1 MSNAPASSNPK
12 VYECEGPS
20 DCTINCGDK
29 FVLLEDYERVRRRL
43 TELENEPG
51 EKHFQGVLA
60 DNRDLADEI
69 ERLRAAL
76 ERIVWWSGCED
87 NDEYYEEVDAI
98 ARSALE
104 AGPPSETTGDTGAIF
119 HKPGCSAITGRLLTC
134 DCGAAENGKGNLS

>member
-1 MSNAPASSNPK
+1 MSNAPVSSNPK

-60 DNRDLADEI
+60 DNRDLASEI

-76 ERIVWWSGCED
+76 ERYGSHEWGDCGTKGVPCHCGLD
-87 NDEYYEEVDAI
+87 Q
-98 ARSALE
+98 ALE
-104 AGPPSETTGDTGAIF
+104 AAPAVETE
-119 HKPGCSAITGRLLTC
+119 
-134 DCGAAENGKGNLS
+134 AEHR